1 MRVLSHASIG
11 RPNRKALN
19 HLTMH
24 WENPSMAKSASTIGQ
39 NSIWESAPMASVL
52 HTIERL
58 GPTTLPVLIT
68 GESGTGKE
76 VAARALHVASN
87 RASNKLVVV
96 DCAAIAPTL
105 MESELF
111 GHRKGAFTGA
121 STTTPGLAR
130 IADGGTF
137 FLDEIG
143 ELPTPIQVKLL
154 RLLEDGSFRSV
165 GGTETQQTDLRII
178 AATNRD
184 VEAEV
189 ISGRFRRDL
198 YHRLN
203 GARIHLPPLRE
214 RRADIL
220 PLMQHYLTHAAHQAQ
235 RDPFTLTEKTQRV
248 LEEAPWPGN
257 VRELVNCAHFIASL
271 AQNTQVGI
279 EDLPPSFRQ
288 GPESPPSGWLP
299 AEAHATPIS
308 AIRTDLPYKEAK
320 REWLSIF
327 ETQYVQEILRLA
339 DGNVSKAARQSGMD
353 RRSIQRILK
362 RLNSPT

>member
-1 MRVLSHASIG
+1 
-11 RPNRKALN
+11 
-19 HLTMH
+19 
-24 WENPSMAKSASTIGQ
+24 MAETVSTIGQ
-39 NSIWESAPMASVL
+39 GSVWQSAPMASVL
-52 HTIERL
+52 NTIEKL

-76 VAARALHVASN
+76 VAARALHAASG
-87 RASNKLVVV
+87 RASKKLIVV

-130 IADGGTF
+130 TANGGTF

-154 RLLEDGSFRSV
+154 RLLEDGSFRAV
-165 GGTETQQTDLRII
+165 GGTETQRTDLRII

-184 VEAEV
+184 IEAEV

-220 PLMQHYLTHAAHQAQ
+220 PLMRHYLAQAASRAK
-235 RDPFTLTEKTQRV
+235 RDPFTLAEPTQRA
-248 LEEAPWPGN
+248 LIEAPWPGN
-257 VRELVNCAHFIASL
+257 VRELVNCANFIASL
-271 AQNTQVGI
+271 AQTADVTLQ
-279 EDLPPSFRQ
+279 DLPPSFRQ
-288 GPESPPSGWLP
+288 GPDTPPSGWLP
-299 AEAHATPIS
+299 AEDHTTPIS
-308 AIRTDLPYKEAK
+308 AIRTDLPYMEAK

-327 ETQYVQEILRLA
+327 EAQYVQEILRLA

-362 RLNSPT
+362 RLNSN